1 MTTDHAAPTA
11 PTAPTALL
19 DVRGLTTVVA
29 HRFDDPTILVDDID
43 LQIAAGER
51 WAIVGESGS
60 GKSLTTLSIMR
71 LVDPPIFTS
80 ADRCVFEGVELS
92 SLGARELRDV
102 RGARMSLI
110 QQDPLATLSPVQPV
124 GRQIAAALRRHHDV
138 TKRSARQS
146 AIDMLDRVGIP
157 DPSRRAGAHPH
168 ELSGGMRQR
177 VAIALALVCQPALL
191 FADEPTTAL
200 DVTVQAQVLDL
211 LVSLSDR
218 SAMAVVLITHDIGLL
233 PDFAHR
239 VAVMYAGR
247 LVEVGTVGAVIGH
260 AAHPYTRALLD
271 AQPGRL
277 ADEPRR
283 RLPAIGG
290 SPPRPGPRSQG
301 CAFAPRCPAADER
314 CEAERPTLRSINGRD
329 VACHHPASIPVVA
342 SAATLRSRD
351 FDL

>member
-1 MTTDHAAPTA
+1 MTIDLAARTR
-11 PTAPTALL
+11 LL

-29 HRFDDPTILVDDID
+29 RRFEEPTILVDDVD
-43 LQIAAGER
+43 LQIDAGER

-71 LVDPPIFTS
+71 LVDPPIITS
-80 ADRCVFEGVELS
+80 ADQCVFEGIELS
-92 SLGARELRDV
+92 SLGARDLRDV

-138 TKRSARQS
+138 TKRSARES

-157 DPSRRAGAHPH
+157 DPGRRSGAHPH
-168 ELSGGMRQR
+168 QLSGGMRQR
-177 VAIALALVCQPALL
+177 VAIALALICQPALL

-211 LVSLSDR
+211 LVSLSDQ

-233 PDFAHR
+233 PEFAHR

-247 LVEVGTVGAVIGH
+247 FVEVGTVGAVIGH
-260 AAHPYTRALLD
+260 AVHPYTRALLK

-277 ADEPRR
+277 PDEPRR

-290 SPPRPGPRSQG
+290 SPPQPGPRSNG

-314 CEAERPTLRSINGRD
+314 CRAERPLLRFIDGRD
-329 VACHHPASIPVVA
+329 VACHHPETGPLTA
-342 SAATLRSRD
+342 SAVTVDSQDIVL
-351 FDL
+351 

>member
-1 MTTDHAAPTA
+1 MMDDPLIQ
-11 PTAPTALL
+11 PPLL
-19 DVRGLTTVVA
+19 DVQGLTTIA
-29 HRFDDPTILVDDID
+29 ARRFEEPTVLVDDID
-43 LQIAAGER
+43 LRIQAGER

-71 LVDPPIFTS
+71 LVDPPLATRAS
-80 ADRCVFEGVELS
+80 RCVFEGVELS
-92 SLGARELRDV
+92 QLSAEELRDI

-110 QQDPLATLSPVQPV
+110 QQDPLATLSPVQTV

-138 TKRSARQS
+138 TKRSARAS
-146 AIDMLDRVGIP
+146 AIEMLERVGIP
-157 DPSRRAGAHPH
+157 DPIRRADAHPH
-168 ELSGGMRQR
+168 HLSGGMRQR

-211 LVSLSDR
+211 LVLLSDR
-218 SAMAVVLITHDIGLL
+218 SAMSVVLITHDIGLL

-247 LVEVGTVGAVIGH
+247 FVEVGAVGDVIGGAV
-260 AAHPYTRALLD
+260 HPYTRALLD

-277 ADEPRR
+277 PDQPRR

-290 SPPRPGPRSQG
+290 SPPQPGPHWRG
-301 CAFAPRCPAADER
+301 CAFAARCPAADEQCR
-314 CEAERPTLRSINGRD
+314 AERPVLRRLAGRD
-329 VACHHPASIPVVA
+329 VACHHPVSVSAAA
-342 SAATLRSRD
+342 SAVPLSAL
-351 FDL
+351 DLNQ